1 MVNFH
6 AALIS
11 SKSQYL
17 QILAIFQRFLKGT
30 CVNLL
35 EFYLYYRIYMD
46 IHNSFVHE
54 VLIDLNVE
62 TGIHLCIFCLYIVF
76 VIISITVNC
85 PVCPLQLS
93 NKYKL
98 I

>member
-30 CVNLL
+30 YVNLL
-35 EFYLYYRIYMD
+35 DFYLYYRIYMD

-62 TGIHLCIFCLYIVF
+62 TGICVFLSLHSVCDHLNYR
-76 VIISITVNC
+76 
-85 PVCPLQLS
+85 QLS
-93 NKYKL
+93 SMSSSAVQ
-98 I
+98 

>member
-35 EFYLYYRIYMD
+35 DFYLYYRIYMD
-46 IHNSFVHE
+46 VHNSFVHE

-62 TGIHLCIFCLYIVF
+62 TGICVF
-76 VIISITVNC
+76 FVST
-85 PVCPLQLS
+85 
-93 NKYKL
+93 
-98 I
+98 

>member
-35 EFYLYYRIYMD
+35 DFYLYYRIYMD

-54 VLIDLNVE
+54 VLIALNVE
-62 TGIHLCIFCLYIVF
+62 TGICVF
-76 VIISITVNC
+76 FVST
-85 PVCPLQLS
+85 
-93 NKYKL
+93 
-98 I
+98 

>member
-1 MVNFH
+1 MVNFY

-17 QILAIFQRFLKGT
+17 QILAIFQRFFKGT

-35 EFYLYYRIYMD
+35 DFYLYYRIYMD

-54 VLIDLNVE
+54 VLIALNVE
-62 TGIHLCIFCLYIVF
+62 TGICVF
-76 VIISITVNC
+76 FVST
-85 PVCPLQLS
+85 
-93 NKYKL
+93 
-98 I
+98 